1 MNILKN
7 KNKVIKLLKEN
18 KHLRDDDNKLMA
30 NIWFSEVK
38 HKNLTLLQFLEYYS
52 LGKVSNPQS
61 VLRMRRKLQEEFPEL
76 RGEKWIERHKEQENV
91 KKQLYETP
99 ELYQGGT
106 P

>member
-1 MNILKN
+1 MNILNN
-7 KNKVIKLLKEN
+7 KDKVIKLLKEK

-30 NIWFSEVK
+30 NIWFSEIK
-38 HKNLTLLQFLEYYS
+38 DKNLTSMQFLEYYAT
-52 LGKVSNPQS
+52 GRISNPQS
-61 VLRMRRKLQEEFPEL
+61 VLRLRRKLQEEFPEL
-76 RGEKWIERHKEQENV
+76 RGEKWHERHQEQENV